1 MERWRL
7 ILGAPS
13 DPEQSVPLS
22 GIEGEMDKALEDL
35 YGDLSS
41 EKGGRNSEND
51 RKGGL
56 GSSAPRLN
64 RWLGD
69 IRQYFPTS
77 VVQIMIKDAIEK
89 YELDRLLFEP
99 EVLSTI
105 EADVHLVGTL
115 ISLKRAMPEKTRDTA
130 RTVVRKVVEDLEKKL
145 SAPLREAIAD
155 AMSRQVRNRRPRIHE
170 IDWQRTVRRNLK
182 HYQSEFKTIIPQDLE
197 GFGRKG
203 KSLRDIILC
212 VDQSGSMAASV
223 VYAGVYGAV
232 LASIRSIT
240 TKMVV
245 FDTAAVDLTKD
256 LEDPVELLFAAQLG
270 GGTDIHNALKYCEKL
285 IARPAETVLVLI
297 SDLYEGGNAAQML
310 KKCAELKRS
319 GVRMVVLLALSD
331 EGAPSFDQH
340 LAQKL
345 SDLDIPSFACTP
357 DRFPELMATL
367 LTSGSGLSD
376 LYRFR

>member
-1 MERWRL
+1 
-7 ILGAPS
+7 
-13 DPEQSVPLS
+13 
-22 GIEGEMDKALEDL
+22 
-35 YGDLSS
+35 
-41 EKGGRNSEND
+41 
-51 RKGGL
+51 
-56 GSSAPRLN
+56 
-64 RWLGD
+64 
-69 IRQYFPTS
+69 
-77 VVQIMIKDAIEK
+77 
-89 YELDRLLFEP
+89 
-99 EVLSTI
+99 
-105 EADVHLVGTL
+105 
-115 ISLKRAMPEKTRDTA
+115 
-130 RTVVRKVVEDLEKKL
+130 
-145 SAPLREAIAD
+145 
-155 AMSRQVRNRRPRIHE
+155 MSRQVRNRRPRIHE

-345 SDLDIPSFACTP
+345 GDLDIPSFACTP
-357 DRFPELMATL
+357 DRFPELMAIL